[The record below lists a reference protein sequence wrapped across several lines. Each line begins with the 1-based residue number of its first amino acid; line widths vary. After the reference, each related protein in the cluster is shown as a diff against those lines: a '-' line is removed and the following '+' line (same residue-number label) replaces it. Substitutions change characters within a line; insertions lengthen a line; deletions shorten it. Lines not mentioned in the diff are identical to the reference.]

1 MKMRKVE
8 IVEKEQRVPKVWNI
22 SICSYTAI
30 EKIRKAPHDLMKF
43 G

>member
-8 IVEKEQRVPKVWNI
+8 IVEKEQRVPKVWKI
-22 SICSYTAI
+22 SICSYIVI